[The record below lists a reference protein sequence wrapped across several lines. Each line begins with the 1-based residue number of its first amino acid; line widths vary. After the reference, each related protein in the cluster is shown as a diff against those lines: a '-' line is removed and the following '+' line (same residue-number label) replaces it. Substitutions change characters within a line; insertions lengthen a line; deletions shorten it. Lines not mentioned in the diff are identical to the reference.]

1 MKNPLQKWIG
11 PGTLVT
17 AAFIGPGTVTVCT
30 LAGVRSGYMLLWALL
45 FSVIATLILQEM
57 TGRLGIVSRRGFG
70 EAIRGQLTNPVA
82 RVVGILLVLSA
93 ILIGNVAY
101 EGGNISGAVLGWEE
115 VFGSWNWTA
124 EMAGTT
130 GSAETASAEAGSAEA
145 TGSSLTLRIP
155 ALLIGFIAFLLL
167 YHGSFQRI
175 LLAMT
180 ALVGVMSLVFVTT
193 AVVIGP
199 DLGAVLSG
207 LLIPRASPGE
217 FLTVIALIG
226 TTVVPYN
233 LFLHASVVQRRY
245 TDPSQLRDMRR
256 ENAAGILMGGLISIA
271 IVITSATA
279 EALSHQPVQNASDL
293 ARQLE
298 PLLGEWAKS
307 FMGIGLFAAGITSAV
322 TAPLAAAY
330 TARGLLGWEEKEE
343 KEEKAV
349 ISGSEGVMEG
359 SVENAVEGTSKGAV
373 EGGGVENGS
382 TQSTTQTS
390 SFRNPRFRAVWM
402 TVLGAGILF
411 SSLSYNPVRLI
422 EFAQVANGITLPVIA
437 AFLLYIM
444 NRPALMGEHRNSLR
458 GNVAGLAVILVT
470 LLISFRI
477 LRGVFL

>member
-1 MKNPLQKWIG
+1 MKNPLKKWVG

-82 RVVGILLVLSA
+82 RVASILLVLSA
-93 ILIGNVAY
+93 IVVGNVAY

-115 VFGSWNWTA
+115 VFGSWNWTVG
-124 EMAGTT
+124 ESGV
-130 GSAETASAEAGSAEA
+130 GSAEVTGTAD
-145 TGSSLTLRIP
+145 LTVRIP
-155 ALLIGFIAFLLL
+155 ALLIGLIAFLLL

-175 LLAMT
+175 LFVMT

-193 AVVIGP
+193 AVMIGP
-199 DLGAVLSG
+199 DLSAVMKG
-207 LLIPRASPGE
+207 LLIPRATSAE

-233 LFLHASVVQRRY
+233 LFLHASMVQGRY
-245 TDPSQLRDMRR
+245 TDPIQLSDMRK

-279 EALSHQPVQNASDL
+279 ETLTHQPVQNASDM

-298 PLLGEWAKS
+298 PLLGGWAKS

-330 TARGLLGWEEKEE
+330 AARGLLGWEEKE
-343 KEEKAV
+343 KKAEMN
-349 ISGSEGVMEG
+349 GSEGV
-359 SVENAVEGTSKGAV
+359 VEVAA
-373 EGGGVENGS
+373 
-382 TQSTTQTS
+382 QSTTQTS
-390 SFRNPRFRAVWM
+390 SFENPRFRAVWM

-437 AFLLYIM
+437 AFLLYII
-444 NRPALMGEHRNSLR
+444 NQPTLMGVYRNSLR

-470 LLISFRI
+470 ILISFRI

>member
-1 MKNPLQKWIG
+1 
-11 PGTLVT
+11 
-17 AAFIGPGTVTVCT
+17 
-30 LAGVRSGYMLLWALL
+30 MLLWALL

-82 RVVGILLVLSA
+82 RVASILLVLSA
-93 ILIGNVAY
+93 IVVGNVAY

-115 VFGSWNWTA
+115 VFGSWNWTVG
-124 EMAGTT
+124 ESGV
-130 GSAETASAEAGSAEA
+130 GSAEVTGTAD
-145 TGSSLTLRIP
+145 LTVRIP
-155 ALLIGFIAFLLL
+155 ALLIGLIAFLLL

-175 LLAMT
+175 LFVMT

-193 AVVIGP
+193 AVVISP
-199 DLGAVLSG
+199 DLSAVLKG
-207 LLIPRASPGE
+207 LLIPRATSAE

-233 LFLHASVVQRRY
+233 LFLHASMVQGRY
-245 TDPSQLRDMRR
+245 TDPIQLSDMRK

-279 EALSHQPVQNASDL
+279 ETLTHQPVQNASDM

-298 PLLGEWAKS
+298 PLLGGWAKS

-330 TARGLLGWEEKEE
+330 AARGLLGWEEKE
-343 KEEKAV
+343 KKAEMN
-349 ISGSEGVMEG
+349 GSEGAVEG
-359 SVENAVEGTSKGAV
+359 VSKGAVENAVEWAAKGAV
-373 EGGGVENGS
+373 EGAA
-382 TQSTTQTS
+382 QSTTQTS
-390 SFRNPRFRAVWM
+390 SFENPRFRAVWM

-444 NRPALMGEHRNSLR
+444 NQPTLMGEHRNSLR

-470 LLISFRI
+470 ILISFRI

>member
-1 MKNPLQKWIG
+1 
-11 PGTLVT
+11 
-17 AAFIGPGTVTVCT
+17 
-30 LAGVRSGYMLLWALL
+30 MLLWALL

-82 RVVGILLVLSA
+82 RVASILLVLSA
-93 ILIGNVAY
+93 IVVGNVAY

-115 VFGSWNWTA
+115 VFGSWNWTVG
-124 EMAGTT
+124 ESGV
-130 GSAETASAEAGSAEA
+130 GSAEVTGTAD
-145 TGSSLTLRIP
+145 LTVRIP
-155 ALLIGFIAFLLL
+155 ALLIGLIAFLLL

-175 LLAMT
+175 LFVMT

-193 AVVIGP
+193 AVVISP
-199 DLGAVLSG
+199 DLSAVLKG
-207 LLIPRASPGE
+207 LLIPRATSAE

-233 LFLHASVVQRRY
+233 LFLHASMVQGRY
-245 TDPSQLRDMRR
+245 TDPIQLSDMRK

-279 EALSHQPVQNASDL
+279 ETLTHQPVQNASDM

-298 PLLGEWAKS
+298 PLLGGWAKS

-330 TARGLLGWEEKEE
+330 AARGLLGWEEKE
-343 KEEKAV
+343 KKAEMN
-349 ISGSEGVMEG
+349 GSE
-359 SVENAVEGTSKGAV
+359 GAV
-373 EGGGVENGS
+373 EGVA
-382 TQSTTQTS
+382 QSTTQTS
-390 SFRNPRFRAVWM
+390 SFENPRFRAVWM

-444 NRPALMGEHRNSLR
+444 NQPTLMGEHRNSLR

-470 LLISFRI
+470 ILISFRI

>member
-1 MKNPLQKWIG
+1 MKNPLKKWIG

-70 EAIRGQLTNPVA
+70 EAIRGQLTNPVT
-82 RVVGILLVLSA
+82 RVAGILLVLSA
-93 ILIGNVAY
+93 IVVGNVAY

-115 VFGSWNWTA
+115 VFGSWNWTVG
-124 EMAGTT
+124 ESGV
-130 GSAETASAEAGSAEA
+130 GSAEVTGTAD
-145 TGSSLTLRIP
+145 LTVRIP
-155 ALLIGFIAFLLL
+155 ALLIGLIAFLLL

-175 LLAMT
+175 LFVMT

-193 AVVIGP
+193 AVMIGP
-199 DLGAVLSG
+199 DLSAVMKG
-207 LLIPRASPGE
+207 LLIPRATSAE

-233 LFLHASVVQRRY
+233 LFLHASMVQGRY
-245 TDPSQLRDMRR
+245 TDPIQLSDMRK

-279 EALSHQPVQNASDL
+279 ETLTHQPVQNASDM

-298 PLLGEWAKS
+298 PLLGGWAKS

-330 TARGLLGWEEKEE
+330 AARGLLGWEEKE
-343 KEEKAV
+343 KKAEMN
-349 ISGSEGVMEG
+349 GSEGVVEG
-359 SVENAVEGTSKGAV
+359 AVENAVEVAA
-373 EGGGVENGS
+373 
-382 TQSTTQTS
+382 QSTTQTS
-390 SFRNPRFRAVWM
+390 SFENPRFRAVWM

-444 NRPALMGEHRNSLR
+444 NQPTLMGEYRNSLR

-470 LLISFRI
+470 ILISFRI

>member
-1 MKNPLQKWIG
+1 
-11 PGTLVT
+11 
-17 AAFIGPGTVTVCT
+17 
-30 LAGVRSGYMLLWALL
+30 
-45 FSVIATLILQEM
+45 
-57 TGRLGIVSRRGFG
+57 
-70 EAIRGQLTNPVA
+70 
-82 RVVGILLVLSA
+82 
-93 ILIGNVAY
+93 
-101 EGGNISGAVLGWEE
+101 VLGWEE
-115 VFGSWNWTA
+115 VFGSWNWA
-124 EMAGTT
+124 VGESGV
-130 GSAETASAEAGSAEA
+130 GSAEVTGTAD
-145 TGSSLTLRIP
+145 LTVRIP
-155 ALLIGFIAFLLL
+155 ALLIGLIAFLLL

-175 LLAMT
+175 LFVMT

-193 AVVIGP
+193 AVVISP
-199 DLGAVLSG
+199 DLSAVLKG
-207 LLIPRASPGE
+207 LLIPRATSAE

-233 LFLHASVVQRRY
+233 LFLHASMVQGRY
-245 TDPSQLRDMRR
+245 TDPIQLSDMRK

-279 EALSHQPVQNASDL
+279 ETLTHQPVQNASDM

-298 PLLGEWAKS
+298 PLLGGWAKS

-330 TARGLLGWEEKEE
+330 AARGLLGWEEKE
-343 KEEKAV
+343 KKAEMN
-349 ISGSEGVMEG
+349 GSE
-359 SVENAVEGTSKGAV
+359 GAV
-373 EGGGVENGS
+373 EGAA
-382 TQSTTQTS
+382 QSTTQTS
-390 SFRNPRFRAVWM
+390 SFENPRFRAVWM

-444 NRPALMGEHRNSLR
+444 NQPTLMGEHRNSLR

-470 LLISFRI
+470 ILISFRI

>member
-1 MKNPLQKWIG
+1 MKNPLKKWIG

-70 EAIRGQLTNPVA
+70 EAIRGQLTNPVT
-82 RVVGILLVLSA
+82 RVAGILLVLSA
-93 ILIGNVAY
+93 IVVGNVAY

-115 VFGSWNWTA
+115 VFGSWNWTVG
-124 EMAGTT
+124 ESGV
-130 GSAETASAEAGSAEA
+130 GSAEVTGTAD
-145 TGSSLTLRIP
+145 LTVRIP
-155 ALLIGFIAFLLL
+155 ALLIGLIAFLLL

-175 LLAMT
+175 LFVMT

-193 AVVIGP
+193 AVMIGP
-199 DLGAVLSG
+199 DLSAVMKG
-207 LLIPRASPGE
+207 LLIPRATSAE

-233 LFLHASVVQRRY
+233 LFLHASMVQGRY
-245 TDPSQLRDMRR
+245 TDPIQLSDMRK

-279 EALSHQPVQNASDL
+279 ETLTHQPVQNASDM

-298 PLLGEWAKS
+298 PLLGGWAKS

-330 TARGLLGWEEKEE
+330 AARGLLGWEEKE
-343 KEEKAV
+343 KKAEMN
-349 ISGSEGVMEG
+349 GTEG
-359 SVENAVEGTSKGAV
+359 AVEWAAKGAV
-373 EGGGVENGS
+373 EGAA
-382 TQSTTQTS
+382 QSTTQTS
-390 SFRNPRFRAVWM
+390 SFENPRFRAVWM

-437 AFLLYIM
+437 AFLLYII
-444 NRPALMGEHRNSLR
+444 NQPTLMSEYRNSLR

-470 LLISFRI
+470 ILISFRI

>member
-1 MKNPLQKWIG
+1 
-11 PGTLVT
+11 
-17 AAFIGPGTVTVCT
+17 
-30 LAGVRSGYMLLWALL
+30 MLLWALL

-82 RVVGILLVLSA
+82 RVASILLVLSA
-93 ILIGNVAY
+93 IVVGNVAY

-115 VFGSWNWTA
+115 VFGSWNWTVG
-124 EMAGTT
+124 ESGV
-130 GSAETASAEAGSAEA
+130 GSAEVTGTAD
-145 TGSSLTLRIP
+145 LTVRIP
-155 ALLIGFIAFLLL
+155 ALLIGLIAFLLL

-175 LLAMT
+175 LFVMT

-193 AVVIGP
+193 AVMIGP
-199 DLGAVLSG
+199 DLSAVMKG
-207 LLIPRASPGE
+207 LLIPRATSAE

-233 LFLHASVVQRRY
+233 LFLHASMVQGRY
-245 TDPSQLRDMRR
+245 TDPIQLSDMRK

-279 EALSHQPVQNASDL
+279 ETLTHQPVQNASDM

-298 PLLGEWAKS
+298 PLLGGWAKS

-330 TARGLLGWEEKEE
+330 AARGLLGWEEKE
-343 KEEKAV
+343 KKAEMN
-349 ISGSEGVMEG
+349 GSEGV
-359 SVENAVEGTSKGAV
+359 VEVAA
-373 EGGGVENGS
+373 
-382 TQSTTQTS
+382 QSTTQTS
-390 SFRNPRFRAVWM
+390 SFENPRFRAVWM

-437 AFLLYIM
+437 AFLLYII
-444 NRPALMGEHRNSLR
+444 NQPTLMGVYRNSLR

-470 LLISFRI
+470 ILISFRI

>member
-82 RVVGILLVLSA
+82 RVASILLVLSA
-93 ILIGNVAY
+93 IVVGNVAY

-115 VFGSWNWTA
+115 VFGSWNWA
-124 EMAGTT
+124 VGESGV
-130 GSAETASAEAGSAEA
+130 GSAEVTGTAD
-145 TGSSLTLRIP
+145 LTVRIP
-155 ALLIGFIAFLLL
+155 ALLIGLIAFLLL

-175 LLAMT
+175 LFVMT

-193 AVVIGP
+193 AVVISP
-199 DLGAVLSG
+199 DLSAVLKG
-207 LLIPRASPGE
+207 LLIPRATSAE

-233 LFLHASVVQRRY
+233 LFLHASMVQGRY
-245 TDPSQLRDMRR
+245 TDPIQLSDMRK

-279 EALSHQPVQNASDL
+279 ETLTHQPVQNASDM

-298 PLLGEWAKS
+298 PLLGGWAKS

-330 TARGLLGWEEKEE
+330 AARGLLGWEEKE
-343 KEEKAV
+343 KKAEMN
-349 ISGSEGVMEG
+349 GSE
-359 SVENAVEGTSKGAV
+359 GAV
-373 EGGGVENGS
+373 EGAA
-382 TQSTTQTS
+382 QSTTQTS
-390 SFRNPRFRAVWM
+390 SFENPRFRAVWM

-444 NRPALMGEHRNSLR
+444 NQPTLMGEHRNSLR

-470 LLISFRI
+470 ILISFRI
-477 LRGVFL
+477 LHGVFL

>member
-1 MKNPLQKWIG
+1 MKNPLKKWIG

-82 RVVGILLVLSA
+82 RVASILLVLSA
-93 ILIGNVAY
+93 IVVGNVAY

-115 VFGSWNWTA
+115 VFGSWNWTVG
-124 EMAGTT
+124 ESGV
-130 GSAETASAEAGSAEA
+130 GSAEVTGTAD
-145 TGSSLTLRIP
+145 LTVRIP
-155 ALLIGFIAFLLL
+155 ALLIGLIAFLLL

-175 LLAMT
+175 LFVMT

-193 AVVIGP
+193 AVVISP
-199 DLGAVLSG
+199 DLSAVLKG
-207 LLIPRASPGE
+207 LLIPRATSAE

-233 LFLHASVVQRRY
+233 LFLHASMVQGRY
-245 TDPSQLRDMRR
+245 TDPIQLSDMRK

-279 EALSHQPVQNASDL
+279 ETLTHQPVQNASDM

-298 PLLGEWAKS
+298 PLLGGWAKS

-330 TARGLLGWEEKEE
+330 AARGLLGWEEKE
-343 KEEKAV
+343 KKAEMN
-349 ISGSEGVMEG
+349 GSEGVVEGSSKGVVEG
-359 SVENAVEGTSKGAV
+359 SVENAVENAVEWAAKGAV
-373 EGGGVENGS
+373 EGAA
-382 TQSTTQTS
+382 QSTTQTS
-390 SFRNPRFRAVWM
+390 SFENPRFRAVWM

-444 NRPALMGEHRNSLR
+444 NQPTLMGEYRNSLR

-470 LLISFRI
+470 ILISFRI